1 MLSIGGYVMN
11 IQEFRKQFP
20 DEETCHR
27 YLEQMIWPSGRIC
40 PHCGGMKSWS
50 ISAEG
55 RRFELYEC
63 AACGKQFTVTTKT
76 PLHSTKLPLRTWFM
90 AMYFMINSS
99 KGISSVYLAKWIGTS
114 QKTAWKVSHAV
125 RALMASQADAM
136 PGLAGIVEL
145 DEKYLGGK
153 PRYQKDVKH
162 KRGKG
167 TAKSCVFVAASR
179 DGHVRASVVANDS
192 YSELAPKVNRFVDAT
207 ADLMSDQLPVYQ
219 KIAEDYASHG
229 SVNHGEKEYVNGDI
243 HNNTAESFNAIL
255 ERAKQGVFHFLSRMH
270 IQRYVSEVV
279 FRWNHRYPAR
289 EISKNGIKKII
300 YKAKPILEQLRSLLE
315 HAVGTQLRR
324 TPAGGVFIPRPA
336 FR

>member
-1 MLSIGGYVMN
+1 MLSIGGHAMN

-20 DEETCHR
+20 DEESCHR

-40 PHCGGMKSWS
+40 PHCGGIKSWS
-50 ISAEG
+50 ISAG
-55 RRFELYEC
+55 SRRFGLYEC
-63 AACGKQFTVTTKT
+63 ASCSKQFTVTTKT
-76 PLHSTKLPLRTWFM
+76 PLHSTKLPLRTWLM
-90 AMYFMINSS
+90 AMYFMVNSS
-99 KGISSVYLAKWIGTS
+99 KGISSVFLAKWIGTS
-114 QKTAWKVSHAV
+114 QKTAWKVGHAV
-125 RALMASQADAM
+125 RALMASQADSM

-192 YSELAPKVNRFVDAT
+192 YSELAPKVNQFVDTT

-219 KIAEDYASHG
+219 KIAEDYANHG
-229 SVNHGEKEYVNGDI
+229 SVNHGEKEFVNGDI

-255 ERAKQGVFHFLSRMH
+255 ERAKQGVFHFLSRTH
-270 IQRYVSEVV
+270 LNRYVSEVV

-300 YKAKPILEQLRSLLE
+300 YKAKPILDQLRSLLQ
-315 HAVGTQLRR
+315 HAIGTQLRR
-324 TPAGGVFIPRPA
+324 THAGGIFIPKPA

>member
-1 MLSIGGYVMN
+1 MN

-20 DEETCHR
+20 DEKTCHR

-40 PHCGGMKSWS
+40 PHCGGSKSWS

-55 RRFELYEC
+55 KRFGLYEC
-63 AACGKQFTVTTKT
+63 TACGKQFTVTTKT
-76 PLHSTKLPLRTWFM
+76 PLHSTKLPLQTWMM
-90 AMYFMINSS
+90 AMYFMVNSS
-99 KGISSVYLAKWIGTS
+99 KGISSVFLAKWIGTS
-114 QKTAWKVSHAV
+114 QKTAWKVGHAV

-136 PGLAGIVEL
+136 LGLTGIVEL

-153 PRYQKDVKH
+153 PRYQRDVKH

-179 DGHVRASVVANDS
+179 DGHVRANVVANDS
-192 YSELAPKVNRFVDAT
+192 YSELAPKVNQFVDTT

-229 SVNHGEKEYVNGDI
+229 SVNHGEKEFVNGDI

-255 ERAKQGVFHFLSRMH
+255 ERAKQGVFHFISKKHL
-270 IQRYVSEVV
+270 QRYVSEVV

-300 YKAKPILEQLRSLLE
+300 YKAKPILEQLRSLLQ

-324 TPAGGVFIPRPA
+324 TTAGGIFIPKPA